1 LNQVEGKKIYKFY
14 HNCTKVSSVFR
25 GTVREKVLS
34 VNVHILQ
41 CLNWSSHI
49 RKNDASNPN
58 NPNEYNN
65 LFFKVISGTLII
77 CYLISRF
84 IKIGIQGRALINP
97 SNMLPEDPNLASLD
111 LTENFT
117 RTHTNCHGAEQPTC
131 VRPPIN

>member
-1 LNQVEGKKIYKFY
+1 
-14 HNCTKVSSVFR
+14 VSSVFR

-77 CYLISRF
+77 FYLISRF
-84 IKIGIQGRALINP
+84 IKMGIQGRALINP

-111 LTENFT
+111 LTQKLH
-117 RTHTNCHGAEQPTC
+117 THTYKLPCSSRTC
-131 VRPPIN
+131 VSPPINWLISSPITRNPCCDL